1 MPAGRPAR
9 PAAAAIQSSKE
20 PSRELRFD
28 LLKLLA
34 DLSSEFLEA
43 RIQGPF
49 GGWRERRCG
58 RWEPA
63 MARMLRQWLPK
74 RGASL
79 QTTSK
84 SRLKR
89 LHQKLI
95 RIERY
100 SSSAYLSDCKRVK
113 VVFLQHYFNDRKG
126 QGGCAHTLE
135 THMIL
140 T

>member
-34 DLSSEFLEA
+34 DLSSEFLGA

-49 GGWRERRCG
+49 GGLEAGGSGGVAGGGSLLWQGCSASG
-58 RWEPA
+58 F
-63 MARMLRQWLPK
+63 LRGELVSK
-74 RGASL
+74 LL
-79 QTTSK
+79 Q
-84 SRLKR
+84 R

-95 RIERY
+95 RIEKVY
-100 SSSAYLSDCKRVK
+100 KLSFLNPAYLSDCKRVK

-126 QGGCAHTLE
+126 QGGCAVH
-135 THMIL
+135 IR
-140 T
+140 